1 MTGIVR
7 EARRPD
13 GWIAPGPPPRDL
25 GGRPEPR
32 DGEDLCFLVGDW
44 RIFQRIDGHRWS
56 LDDLLTAWLAR
67 REMEGRSV
75 QRVADIG
82 CGIGSVLLMNAWSFP
97 DATVVGVEA
106 QAISA
111 ELARRSIAWNGVGG
125 RVSVID
131 GDLRDP
137 RALDGVAPCDLVT
150 GTPPYFDIHA
160 ATQSTLPQRAPCRFE
175 HRGGPEAYLGA
186 AARLLADDGMFC
198 MVVAQAQAARVE
210 QTAPELGL
218 AVRVRLD
225 VEPRAG
231 KADLIAVFAL
241 DHGTRPVVRERICIR
256 AADGRFT
263 PEFRAIRAQMG
274 IPSRD

>member
-7 EARRPD
+7 AARRPE
-13 GWIAPGPPPRDL
+13 GWIAPGPAPRDL

-32 DGEDLCFLVGDW
+32 DAEDLCFLVGDW
-44 RIFQRIDGHRWS
+44 RIFQRVDGHRWS

-67 REMEGRSV
+67 RESAGRTIE
-75 QRVADIG
+75 RVADIG
-82 CGIGSVLLMNAWSFP
+82 CGIGSVLLMNAWSFAE
-97 DATVVGVEA
+97 ATVVGLEA

-111 ELARRSIAWNGVGG
+111 ELARRSIAWNGVGD

-137 RALDGVAPCDLVT
+137 QILARIAPCDLVT
-150 GTPPYFDIHA
+150 GTPPYFDVRA

-175 HRGGPEAYLGA
+175 HRGGPEAYLHA
-186 AARLLADDGMFC
+186 ATQLLAPGGLFC
-198 MVVAQAQAARVE
+198 LVVAQAQAERVE
-210 QTAPELGL
+210 QTAKALGL
-218 AVRVRLD
+218 GVRARLD

-241 DHGTRPVVRERICIR
+241 ERDAPATRTERLVVRGR
-256 AADGRFT
+256 DGTFT
-263 PEFRAIRAQMG
+263 PEFVAIRTQMG
-274 IPSRD
+274 IPSRP